1 MGAVARHNS
10 SWVAVKYKTWQPVR
24 THFPLVAPSFRI
36 MSTAHS
42 YRPISSST
50 LSSLGV
56 DLTPSTSPKPKP
68 PRTPA
73 KPTLAQRW
81 ECFIRVRQEYSLS
94 QVRPSFFAPAPDARK
109 SVSPSSNGEPSAKP
123 SGPSVPSG
131 QGQRDMAM
139 TTEARKLVK
148 GKSKARRAA

>member
-1 MGAVARHNS
+1 MAPLPAITVRGS
-10 SWVAVKYKTWQPVR
+10 LSYKTWQPVR

-81 ECFIRVRQEYSLS
+81 ESFIRVRQEYSLS
-94 QVRPSFFAPAPDARK
+94 QVRPSFFAPAVPPANTT
-109 SVSPSSNGEPSAKP
+109 SSQRNAKP
-123 SGPSVPSG
+123 SAGPSVPSA

-148 GKSKARRAA
+148 GKSKARRGD